1 MDDRRFDHLARA
13 LGRPASR
20 RGVLGALAGAL
31 ALLGAAV
38 PGRAQG
44 RPGAVT
50 VCYEGRTLA
59 LPAPAAQAL
68 LARGATPGPCSPPGA
83 IGCEA
88 GRELCARGT
97 VCCGVGDVCTG
108 EDFCC
113 PRAQY
118 CRLSDRCCPGGSVC
132 FRDVTCAT

>member
-1 MDDRRFDHLARA
+1 MDARRFDTLARA

-20 RGVLGALAGAL
+20 RGVLAALGGALG
-31 ALLGAAV
+31 LLGAAGPAV
-38 PGRAQG
+38 AQG
-44 RPGAVT
+44 APPRVT
-50 VCYEGRTLA
+50 VCHNGETLV
-59 LPAPAAQAL
+59 LPEPAAQAL
-68 LARGATPGPCSPPGA
+68 RARGAASGRCGPPGA

-97 VCCGVGDVCTG
+97 VCCGVGDACTG

-118 CRLSDRCCPGGSVC
+118 CRVSDRCCPGGSVC